1 MARKNLLTAV
11 LAKSAGTILDDWI
24 ESQVASTGMRRDL
37 IDEAQLK
44 AQSREFLDGF
54 AAAVKQHGMGELEGE
69 VWDALRE
76 SLRDLSRTRA
86 EQGFSP
92 SETAVFVFSLKEP
105 LFRAVQEAGG
115 DGEALLSEMWEVTK
129 ALDELG
135 LYTVEHYQAG
145 RETVIRRQQQEI
157 MELSTPVVELWEG
170 VVAVPVIG
178 TLDSERTQTVMEN
191 LLQAIVDNGA
201 TVAIIDITG
210 VPAVDTLVAQHLIK
224 TVAAARL
231 MGAEC
236 IISGIRPQIAQ
247 TIVHLGI
254 QLEDVATKASLADAI
269 ALAFRRLDLQIIS
282 RGS

>member
-11 LAKSAGTILDDWI
+11 LAKSAGTVLDDWI
-24 ESQVASTGMRRDL
+24 KAQLASTGMRRDL

-44 AQSREFLDGF
+44 AQSREFLEGF
-54 AAAVKQHGMGELEGE
+54 AAAVKQHGTGELEGE
-69 VWDALRE
+69 QWDDLRE

-86 EQGFSP
+86 EQGFSS
-92 SETAVFVFSLKEP
+92 SETAMFVFSLKEP

-115 DGEALLSEMWEVTK
+115 DGDAVLSEMWDATA

-135 LYTVEHYQAG
+135 LFTVEHYQSG

-269 ALAFRRLDLQIIS
+269 ALAFRRLDLQITR
-282 RGS
+282 RGG